1 MLNLL
6 LAATLL
12 HTPTADAAP
21 KRDQAHLQVQTGMLS
36 REALRVEE
44 TDHEHREVQAGPG
57 AGGVSMGLGY
67 QLRAHSE
74 VGGRL
79 ELSRATVSD
88 GISDVQQGHARVAG
102 TYTHYFP
109 VAAPVHFAAT
119 AMLGLERSS
128 FDGAAIARGPFVG
141 ASGNLHWFVASRV
154 SLHAGVEATR
164 SLGGRFEQ
172 DGLDG
177 SSRFVATDIA
187 AVAGMNFFVGTKNR
201 SPKARRR

>member
-6 LAATLL
+6 LAATLI
-12 HTPTADAAP
+12 HPTAEAAP

-44 TDHEHREVQAGPG
+44 TDHEHRATQAGPG

-67 QLRAHSE
+67 QLRTHSE

-79 ELSRATVSD
+79 EMSRATVSD
-88 GISDVQQGHARVAG
+88 GITHVQHGHARVAG

-119 AMLGLERSS
+119 GMLGLERSS
-128 FDGAAIARGPFVG
+128 FDGGAVARGPFIG

-177 SSRFVATDIA
+177 SSRFTATDIA
-187 AVAGMNFFVGTKNR
+187 AVAGMNFFVGTR
-201 SPKARRR
+201 SRSAKKRQR

>member
-6 LAATLL
+6 LAATLI
-12 HTPTADAAP
+12 HTTAEAAP

-44 TDHEHREVQAGPG
+44 TKHEHRAVQAGPG

-79 ELSRATVSD
+79 EMSRATVSD
-88 GISDVQQGHARVAG
+88 GITDVQHGHARVAG
-102 TYTHYFP
+102 TYTRYFP
-109 VAAPVHFAAT
+109 VAAPVHFAT
-119 AMLGLERSS
+119 TGMLGLERSS
-128 FDGAAIARGPFVG
+128 FDGAAVARGPFIG

-177 SSRFVATDIA
+177 SSRFIATDIA
-187 AVAGMNFFVGTKNR
+187 AVAGMNFFVGTR
-201 SPKARRR
+201 SRSAKARRR

>member
-6 LAATLL
+6 LAASLTY
-12 HTPTADAAP
+12 TTADAAP
-21 KRDQAHLQVQTGMLS
+21 KRDQVHLQVQTGMLS

-44 TDHEHREVQAGPG
+44 TDHEHREIQLGPG

-74 VGGRL
+74 VGGRV
-79 ELSRATVSD
+79 EMSRASVHT
-88 GISDVQQGHARVAG
+88 GISDVQYGHARVAG
-102 TYTHYFP
+102 TYTHYIP

-119 AMLGLERSS
+119 GMLGLERSS

-172 DGLDG
+172 TGLEG

-201 SPKARRR
+201 SSKARRR